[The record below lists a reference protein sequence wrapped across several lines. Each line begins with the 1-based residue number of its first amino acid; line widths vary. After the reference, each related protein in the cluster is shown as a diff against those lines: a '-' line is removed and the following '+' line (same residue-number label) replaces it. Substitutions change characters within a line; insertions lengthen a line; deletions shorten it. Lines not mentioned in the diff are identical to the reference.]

1 MKALDRV
8 AGRTLG
14 APSGLCCPS
23 LTSLDYNP
31 DMLQRTI
38 TPDPGPERFAYRVV
52 HRIAPEIRN
61 QCMASLAPP
70 GKERPGRSARVYR
83 RPQPGDVNATPGF
96 PPQPP
101 SR

>member
-23 LTSLDYNP
+23 LTSLEYNP

-38 TPDPGPERFAYRVV
+38 TPDP
-52 HRIAPEIRN
+52 APS
-61 QCMASLAPP
+61 ASAIWSSIDRSGNTQSMHGEPAPP
-70 GKERPGRSARVYR
+70 GKERPAARLALCR
-83 RPQPGDVNATPGF
+83 RPQPGRVNATPGF